1 VGHPD
6 LGGPLSASRPEP
18 VAAPSLA
25 QLIRADDAEAIAG
38 FFDAH
43 EHQVRCYCEHACAP
57 ELLDEVRDAAFVD
70 FLGRV
75 RTVADE
81 MIDLDELLLR
91 ATRAVAS
98 GRFEVRVVPRGDAP
112 ATARQP
118 APEPACMAM
127 PELLAAYE
135 NSELPGDGS
144 LTSGHIE
151 RCATCTAT
159 LERIHDAEQAFRDAA
174 PIGHAGER

>member
-1 VGHPD
+1 M
-6 LGGPLSASRPEP
+6 
-18 VAAPSLA
+18 AAPSLA
-25 QLIRADDAEAIAG
+25 QLIRADDADAVAG
-38 FFDAH
+38 FFGAH
-43 EHQVRCYCEHACAP
+43 EHQVRYYCEHACAQ
-57 ELLDEVRDAAFVD
+57 
-70 FLGRV
+70 
-75 RTVADE
+75 
-81 MIDLDELLLR
+81 
-91 ATRAVAS
+91 
-98 GRFEVRVVPRGDAP
+98 RGEEP

-144 LTSGHIE
+144 LISGHIE